1 MRTVRVH
8 AARHEEWVTDE
19 GMYRPHVQPLHP
31 LVSDPLLVTGG
42 MDRTVRMFNPY
53 IPSSVTHSS

>member
-1 MRTVRVH
+1 MDRAVRLFN
-8 AARHEEWVTDE
+8 
-19 GMYRPHVQPLHP
+19 PLHP

-42 MDRTVRMFNPY
+42 MDRAVRMFNPY

>member
-1 MRTVRVH
+1 MPP
-8 AARHEEWVTDE
+8 AGHEEWVTDE
-19 GMYRPHVQPLHP
+19 GMYRPHVQLLHP